1 MNGQFHYL
9 WIWGIQSRCGSIS
22 ITDLFP
28 HSHPQI
34 ILTSYLQLPSHAWI
48 MVQYRPGLISSETS
62 LRPLVSVRPLVGC
75 LVVFFSALSKKVFV
89 VFVFKI
95 PNYQDKKAKCLSQKC
110 RVYPCSQLWRRRT
123 RRRGVKI
130 TSRRLKGQLR
140 LLFDTWI
147 TTDITT
153 MTYSK
158 THHVF
163 RYFHFNPNW
172 P

>member
-1 MNGQFHYL
+1 MEAKTTAPSTRNYHF
-9 WIWGIQSRCGSIS
+9 
-22 ITDLFP
+22 F
-28 HSHPQI
+28 
-34 ILTSYLQLPSHAWI
+34 LTSPLTSLFLHSLTSVPYHIACDMVLQGLLYL
-48 MVQYRPGLISSETS
+48 LIEGETS

-75 LVVFFSALSKKVFV
+75 LVVFSALSKKVFV

-95 PNYQDKKAKCLSQKC
+95 PNYQDKRAKCLSQKC
-110 RVYPCSQLWRRRT
+110 RVYPCSQLWRRT

-163 RYFHFNPNW
+163 RYFHFNPYL

>member
-1 MNGQFHYL
+1 M
-9 WIWGIQSRCGSIS
+9 
-22 ITDLFP
+22 T
-28 HSHPQI
+28 
-34 ILTSYLQLPSHAWI
+34 
-48 MVQYRPGLISSETS
+48 
-62 LRPLVSVRPLVGC
+62 LRVRPSVGW
-75 LVVFFSALSKKVFV
+75 LFGRFFLSLSKKVFV

-95 PNYQDKKAKCLSQKC
+95 PNYQDKRAKCLSLKC
-110 RVYPCSQLWRRRT
+110 LVYPCSQLWRRT

-147 TTDITT
+147 TTDIST

-163 RYFHFNPNW
+163 RYLHFNPNL
-172 P
+172 PQKNGYSLRNRPTVDIRCNPMTRKNLTKLSL